1 MKIFRKI
8 VISAIL
14 ISCIIFGES
23 NIENIKIKINRT
35 RTKPVAK
42 GSALYRFLAFL
53 FALVGF

>member
-1 MKIFRKI
+1 MESTDTEK
-8 VISAIL
+8 VS
-14 ISCIIFGES
+14 ES